1 MKIMLEKLRDRCN
14 IVALFFV
21 VMSTAIIFQL
31 VNLQVI
37 NGEYYEDISQK
48 RLLRERNIVAPR
60 GNILDRNG
68 LPIAV
73 NRTGFLVQMY
83 KEKRTVQKLNDVID
97 KVVKILEKNGDYC
110 DSSLS
115 KYLTIEP
122 FEYGVYINNST
133 KELEKW
139 KKEMAINKKDIELMK
154 TPEDTFNYL
163 RYKKFDIDEK
173 YTDEEAYK
181 IMAIRYETLMKGYSQ
196 FNPLIIARDISKESV
211 VEIEEKN
218 ADLLGISIDVESYR
232 KYNDASCI
240 AHILGHVGSIN
251 YEEYQKLKDDGY
263 GINDILGKNGIEYK
277 EEKYLR
283 GKKGERKIEVDT
295 KGKKTSEIHRIP
307 PVQGNNV
314 VLTIDYNL
322 QKVAMESLERNIEK
336 IKKGKDNHRNFGDA
350 FAGAAVVLDVNTGEV
365 LTMVSYP
372 SYDPMIYLAS
382 SEDKEAQKKKEE
394 LLLDNENAP
403 LLNRAL
409 QGTYTP
415 GSTFKPI
422 TAIAG
427 LEEGIITKDTYIYDK
442 GVSVLGGW
450 KFKCLEYRMGL
461 GAHGNLNLK
470 RALAT
475 SCNIYFHELG
485 VRTGIDNIDKW
496 SKKFGLGELTGIDVP
511 GELKG
516 LRANKQTKQMLRNDI
531 WRVADTAQTAI
542 GQFDNNFTPIQL
554 ANYISTI
561 ANGGKKFKPIVVKR
575 IEDPNGKVIK
585 ENKSEYSDIK
595 LKQETIDA
603 IHEAMEAVAKT
614 GTAGST
620 FRNFKVNV
628 AAKTGTPETG
638 TESHHSSNAV
648 FVCYAP
654 VEKPEVAVAVVIE
667 RGVWGSNAAPVAK
680 DILQEYFKDR

>member
-1 MKIMLEKLRDRCN
+1 MLNKLKDRCN
-14 IVALFFV
+14 LVALFFIA
-21 VMSTAIIFQL
+21 MSIAIILQL
-31 VNLQVI
+31 ANLQI
-37 NGEYYEDISQK
+37 IKGEYYEEISQK
-48 RLLRERNIVAPR
+48 RLLRERDIPAPR
-60 GNILDRNG
+60 GNIIDRNG
-68 LPIAV
+68 VPIAV

-83 KEKRTVQKLNDVID
+83 KEKRTVKKLNDVIN
-97 KVVKILEKNGDYC
+97 KVVKILEKNNDYF

-122 FEYGVYINNST
+122 YEYGSYIKNST
-133 KELEKW
+133 KEIEKW
-139 KKEMAINKKDIELMK
+139 KREMAISKKDIELMK

-163 RYKKFDIDEK
+163 RYKKFDIDSK
-173 YTDEEAYK
+173 YTTEEAYK

-211 VEIEEKN
+211 VEIEEKSS
-218 ADLLGISIDVESYR
+218 DLIGISIDVESYR

-251 YEEYQKLKDDGY
+251 YEEYQKLKKEGY
-263 GINDILGKNGIEYK
+263 QINDILGKNGIEYK

-283 GKKGERKIEVDT
+283 GKKGEKKIEVDT
-295 KGKKTSEIHRIP
+295 RGKKTSEILRIP

-322 QKVAMESLERNIEK
+322 QKVAMESLERNIEQ
-336 IKKGKDNHRNFGDA
+336 IKKWKDNRTNFGDA

-365 LTMVSYP
+365 LAMASYP

-382 SEDKEAQKKKEE
+382 SEDKEAQKKKVE
-394 LLLDNENAP
+394 LLLDNDNAP

-422 TAIAG
+422 IAIAG
-427 LEEGIITKDTYIYDK
+427 LEEGIITKDTFIHDS

-485 VRTGIDNIDKW
+485 VRTGIENIDKW
-496 SKKFGLGELTGIDVP
+496 SKKFGLGELTGIDIP

-516 LRANKQTKQMLRNDI
+516 IRANKQTKQMLRNDI
-531 WRVADTAQTAI
+531 WRIADTAQTAI
-542 GQFDNNFTPIQL
+542 GQFDNTFTPIQM

-575 IEDPNGKVIK
+575 IEDTNGKIIK
-585 ENKSEYSDIK
+585 ENKSEFCDIK

-603 IHEAMEAVAKT
+603 IHEAMEAVAT
-614 GTAGST
+614 DGTAART

-638 TESHHSSNAV
+638 RESHHSSNAV

-680 DILQEYFKDR
+680 DILEEYFKDR